1 MEDLPSHVIS
11 VEERRVER
19 LAWRTEFLSRRSA
32 RVEEAWALAQTL
44 IDALK
49 QEVSHQQ
56 SSVEHSK
63 VNWALIDI
71 YFRVTGASRLHR
83 IGR

>member
-49 QEVSHQQ
+49 QEVSYRHRQ
-56 SSVEHSK
+56 SSYEHSE
-63 VNWALIDI
+63 V
-71 YFRVTGASRLHR
+71 